1 MPSILRQ
8 QHQGGEASLCLSPCT
23 RGADEHGKVGGRAGG
38 GAAQRGGQTPPRS
51 RGGVS
56 TGRAGSCGRP
66 HARGFSPLAPRVPR
80 SPLCATLHP
89 GPDRGGG
96 CGARPAARVRTRE
109 PVPSVCCV
117 SGTGAGTKL
126 HRAKARARG
135 AHVPGRG
142 TANSRPRAHARGIC
156 PRRRARGKP
165 RAWCR
170 PRLMLRR
177 RTREATARTT

>member
-38 GAAQRGGQTPPRS
+38 GAAQRGAQTPPTLPRGCEHGKSGVLRAATRS
-51 RGGVS
+51 WLLS
-56 TGRAGSCGRP
+56 PRP
-66 HARGFSPLAPRVPR
+66 ACTQKPPVRYA
-80 SPLCATLHP
+80 AP

-142 TANSRPRAHARGIC
+142 TANSRPRAHARSIC

-165 RAWCR
+165 RAWRR